1 MPRFLADSALIS
13 VALKEN
19 LMFLIVVFLG
29 GEGWSVP
36 KPPSAAFLSWL
47 EKAFDSHQMFSGH
60 TGPGLG
66 TASPASCLGCR
77 QASTPRLR
85 TEIPALPTL

>member
-29 GEGWSVP
+29 GAGGAVRV
-36 KPPSAAFLSWL
+36 
-47 EKAFDSHQMFSGH
+47 G
-60 TGPGLG
+60 
-66 TASPASCLGCR
+66 R
-77 QASTPRLR
+77 
-85 TEIPALPTL
+85 